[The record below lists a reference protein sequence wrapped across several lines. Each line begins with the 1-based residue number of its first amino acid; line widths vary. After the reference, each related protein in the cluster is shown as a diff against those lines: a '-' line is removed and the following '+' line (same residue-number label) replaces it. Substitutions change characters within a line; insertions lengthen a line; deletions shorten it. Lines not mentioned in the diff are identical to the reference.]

1 MKTWSKGT
9 QLGSMGREVMQVTE
23 SLRGYG
29 QHQNVQNWINM
40 VKFLAILIILWL
52 GLTLLRTHYVYQE
65 GLKLMKILLPQPPM
79 SWLLYLLIDQQ

>member
-9 QLGSMGREVMQVTE
+9 QLGSVGREVMQVTE

-29 QHQNVQNWINM
+29 QHQNDQNLINM
-40 VKFLAILIILWL
+40 AKFLAILIILWL

-65 GLKLMKILLPQPPM
+65 GLKLMKILLPQPLM